1 MGHNVRVDNA
11 RKSYSLNGADLPVL
25 DDVSF
30 ELESGSFLTIL
41 GPSGC
46 GKTTLIRS
54 MCGFEPLDSGMVLVD
69 DEPVESPDPS
79 RLMVFQD
86 FNQLLDWKTV
96 EGNITFP
103 LKYVYP
109 SVSAKE
115 RTEIADRFLRMVDLQ
130 DFAGAYPNQLSGGM
144 RQRAAIARSL
154 ALQPKL
160 LLMDEPFGALDAQTR
175 AFLQQDL
182 LRLWKEVET
191 TIVFITHNIQES
203 IILGSHIMVLS
214 GRPAR
219 VKLFV
224 ENEIPS
230 PRMPESEDFMQK
242 WRILYDHLDVKRY

>member
-1 MGHNVRVDNA
+1 MGHNVCVENA
-11 RKSYSLNGADLPVL
+11 RKSYTLSGTDLLVL

-30 ELESGSFLTIL
+30 ELESGSFLTVL

-54 MCGFEPLDSGMVLVD
+54 MCGFEPLDSGTVLVD
-69 DEPVESPDPS
+69 DEPVKAPDPS

-86 FNQLLDWKTV
+86 FNQLLNWKTV

-109 SVSAKE
+109 SFSAKE
-115 RTEIADRFLRMVDLQ
+115 RAEIADRFLRMVDLQ

-224 ENEIPS
+224 ENEIRS